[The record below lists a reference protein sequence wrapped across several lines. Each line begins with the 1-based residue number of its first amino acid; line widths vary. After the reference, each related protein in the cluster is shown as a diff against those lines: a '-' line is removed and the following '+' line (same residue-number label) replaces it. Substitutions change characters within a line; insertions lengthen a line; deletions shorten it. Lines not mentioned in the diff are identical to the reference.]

1 MVDGKITVA
10 MMLTGDSVDSD
21 VKMTGSD
28 KMNLRDVLFNAL
40 RPICDGLLIIEN
52 CGCDNCEMSVRVAKA
67 VIGMLQ
73 AEGDTAVVKT
83 VGGSALDGTRH

>member
-1 MVDGKITVA
+1 MVDGKLTVA
-10 MMLTGDSVDSD
+10 MMLTGDSVDTD
-21 VKMTGSD
+21 LKMTGSD
-28 KMNLRDVLFNAL
+28 KMDLRDVLFHAL

-52 CGCDNCEMSVRVAKA
+52 CGCDNCEMPIRVAKA

-83 VGGSALDGTRH
+83 VDGAALDGTRH